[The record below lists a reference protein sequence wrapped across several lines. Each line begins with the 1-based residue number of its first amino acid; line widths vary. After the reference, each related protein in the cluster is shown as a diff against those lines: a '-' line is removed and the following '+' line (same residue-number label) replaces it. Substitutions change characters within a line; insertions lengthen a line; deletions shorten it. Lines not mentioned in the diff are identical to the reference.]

1 MKITKQ
7 SAIIMPT
14 LPHVEQ
20 IAEAAKV
27 CYQQD
32 TVKGDP
38 EAFIKRIIARKH
50 WSVLE
55 MAVVTVGIT
64 LKTRKAALLLVAAR
78 SEFFKCTVIESDEGT
93 TIIFMTAS
101 LRSWIEWAQSYV
113 AFQLDLVLPL
123 MKEVAATVPAIDIM
137 GLAAVPSELPP
148 SSMSRYDST
157 AVMPRSIVEQSS
169 RSHFNKHLHVMV
181 KFVTDRAIANQITR
195 HRPCSF
201 LQESQRFCR
210 YSDERFGGE
219 VEFIDP
225 DMYYAPDSP
234 EYALWE
240 RHCSL
245 SEGLYLKLLKDGA
258 SPQAARKVLP
268 QSTKTELICYANI
281 EQWQHIFSLRADN
294 KEAEIQI
301 RGLMGPLKE
310 TFQERGW
317 M

>member
-7 SAIIMPT
+7 SATIMPT
-14 LPHVEQ
+14 LPHIEQ

-32 TVKGDP
+32 QMKGGP

-64 LKTRKAALLLVAAR
+64 FKTRRAVLLFAATR
-78 SEFFKCTVIESDEGT
+78 SEFFKVTAIESDDGT
-93 TIIFMTAS
+93 DSIFVTANM
-101 LRSWIEWAQSYV
+101 RSWIEWAQSHA
-113 AFQLDLVLPL
+113 AFQSGLASPL
-123 MKEVAATVPAIDIM
+123 MKEIAATVPAIDVM
-137 GLAAVPSELPP
+137 GLAAVPAELPP
-148 SSMSRYDST
+148 MSIHDSI
-157 AVMPRSIVEQSS
+157 AVLPRSMIIEQSS
-169 RSHFNKHLHVMV
+169 RSNLSKHLYVMV

-225 DMYYAPDSP
+225 EMYYAPDST

-240 RHCSL
+240 RHCSS

-258 SPQAARKVLP
+258 GPQAARKVLP

-281 EQWQHIFSLRADN
+281 EQWQHIFKLRADN
-294 KEAEIQI
+294 KEAEVQI
-301 RGLMGPLKE
+301 RDLMGPLKE
-310 TFQERGW
+310 QFQGRGW
-317 M
+317 L

>member
-7 SAIIMPT
+7 SATIMPT
-14 LPHVEQ
+14 LPHIEQ

-32 TVKGDP
+32 QMKGGP

-64 LKTRKAALLLVAAR
+64 FRTKTIALLFLASR
-78 SEFFKCTVIESDEGT
+78 SRFFKTTVTESDNGDM
-93 TIIFMTAS
+93 TIFVTAS
-101 LRSWIEWAQSYV
+101 LRSWIEWAQYNVGSTEE
-113 AFQLDLVLPL
+113 LVEPL
-123 MKEVAATVPAIDIM
+123 MKEVALAAQGINIM
-137 GLAAVPSELPP
+137 GLAGVKIESP
-148 SSMSRYDST
+148 SMSEAI
-157 AVMPRSIVEQSS
+157 AVLPRSMIIEQSS
-169 RSHFNKHLHVMV
+169 QSNLSKHLYVMV

-225 DMYYAPDSP
+225 EMYYAPDST

-240 RHCSL
+240 RHCSS
-245 SEGLYLKLLKDGA
+245 SEGLYLKLLKEGA

-268 QSTKTELICYANI
+268 QSTKTELICYANL
-281 EQWQHIFSLRADN
+281 EQWQHIFKLRADN
-294 KEAEIQI
+294 KEAEVQI
-301 RGLMGPLKE
+301 RELMGPLKE
-310 TFQERGW
+310 QFQERGW
-317 M
+317 L